1 MQSAQTMQ
9 SARFMARKVGP
20 TRTTGV
26 RRSVASPVRAAAATE
41 PQVDD
46 LGFKMMRAGVK
57 EASKDTL
64 LTPR

>member
-1 MQSAQTMQ
+1 MQSQAM
-9 SARFMARKVGP
+9 SSGARLKAARKVGP

-26 RRSVASPVRAAAATE
+26 RRSVASPVRAAAEHKT
-41 PQVDD
+41 DD

-57 EASKDTL
+57 EASQDTL